1 MTEIQPLTS
10 ETAIEILNK
19 TIKELNTP
27 ENAKKLEEART
38 DVGNEM
44 LKMLQY
50 VFPLVLAVQVDIIRN
65 YGYPE
70 GREGVIKFAQS
81 IRVLEREDVEVA
93 RLHSLVKAYY
103 LPPVS
108 VAATNE
114 EERTSSN

>member
-1 MTEIQPLTS
+1 MSEIPPLSS
-10 ETAIEILNK
+10 ETAIQILNR
-19 TIKELNTP
+19 TLEELNSPT
-27 ENAKKLEEART
+27 NTKKLEEARD

-50 VFPLVLAVQVDIIRN
+50 VFPLVLQVQSEIIKDF
-65 YGYPE
+65 GYPE
-70 GREGVIKFAQS
+70 GREGMIKFALA
-81 IRVLEREDVEVA
+81 IRELEREDVEVA

-108 VAATNE
+108 VNAMNE